1 MNLLRKL
8 RETTLSVVPIVL
20 IVVLLNL
27 TIAPVGWAAIG
38 TFALGS
44 LAIIAGLSLF
54 LVGTDISIIP
64 TGNLIG
70 SALMQKR
77 KPIMLILT
85 GLVAGLF
92 ITLAEPQI
100 QVLARQV
107 TSLAPQ
113 IDKSHLILGIAIG
126 MGLFFSVGLARIIFK
141 ISYRWLIIAIF
152 VLIGCLAYLSEEH
165 FIGIA
170 FDSGGAGTGPLTVP
184 FMLALGV
191 GVATVRVSRSSEQ
204 DSFGL
209 VGLSTTGPI
218 AAVLF
223 LGLLSRSSGPFGPTG
238 AESSAEVLSFARLVA
253 TTVTDVLQALS
264 PIALLFLLFQLTVL
278 HQGRRATIRMIEGL
292 IYAAIGLMLFLVG
305 VNGAFMPVGA
315 EIGSMIGASPVRWTL
330 IPIGFVLGA
339 VVVLAEPSV
348 WVLTDQV
355 REVSGGS
362 IRKSVIM
369 LFFSIGVS
377 ISLALAMTRVITGL
391 PLIYIL
397 IPGYLTALV
406 LTFFCPPLFTSIA
419 FDSGAVA
426 SGPISNSFLLA
437 FTLGASTA
445 SGGNPFSDAFGVVAL
460 ITMTPLTT
468 IQILGLIYR
477 RRNTKNP
484 AKPTKEHAYE

>member
-1 MNLLRKL
+1 M
-8 RETTLSVVPIVL
+8 
-20 IVVLLNL
+20 
-27 TIAPVGWAAIG
+27 
-38 TFALGS
+38 
-44 LAIIAGLSLF
+44 
-54 LVGTDISIIP
+54 
-64 TGNLIG
+64 
-70 SALMQKR
+70 
-77 KPIMLILT
+77 
-85 GLVAGLF
+85 
-92 ITLAEPQI
+92 
-100 QVLARQV
+100 
-107 TSLAPQ
+107 
-113 IDKSHLILGIAIG
+113 
-126 MGLFFSVGLARIIFK
+126 
-141 ISYRWLIIAIF
+141 
-152 VLIGCLAYLSEEH
+152 
-165 FIGIA
+165 
-170 FDSGGAGTGPLTVP
+170 
-184 FMLALGV
+184 
-191 GVATVRVSRSSEQ
+191 
-204 DSFGL
+204 
-209 VGLSTTGPI
+209 GLSTTGPI

-315 EIGSMIGASPVRWTL
+315 KIGSMIGASPVRWTL